1 MIKLGL
7 IVRRFKSRY
16 FRRQCENTVYKV
28 MTDYTINLYNNQLGT
43 QFSGPKYIQK
53 AMTRT

>member
-7 IVRRFKSRY
+7 IVRRFKLRY

-28 MTDYTINLYNNQLGT
+28 MTDYTINLYNNQLST
-43 QFSGPKYIQK
+43 QLSGPKYIQK